1 MKHHL
6 TTKNGITVA
15 LCKSNFNE
23 VLVDLQHN
31 TEAKTKIVKES
42 DGRSFLRIRLSRERD
57 Y

>member
-6 TTKNGITVA
+6 KTKNGITVA

-23 VLVDLQHN
+23 VLIDLKDKI
-31 TEAKTKIVKES
+31 EAKIRIVKES
-42 DGRSFLRIRLSRERD
+42 DGRSFLRIRLSKERD